1 MDRALPLALPTQHKP
16 VLAQRFGVARL
27 TLFGSVARGT
37 AREGSDV
44 DLLVD

>member
-1 MDRALPLALPTQHKP
+1 MDRALPLAVPTQHKP